1 MLDAAKRAAEL
12 GAGAPIDEFVPDSL
26 LTLGLTRLVEVF
38 CEASKQVSP
47 SFKERHTEINW
58 REMAGTRDRLVHA
71 YWDVDVEVLR
81 DIVSK
86 TSLLSFQRSKRS
98 SLNSRLTGNLPA
110 PAIA

>member
-81 DIVSK
+81 DIVFEDLPPLVPALE
-86 TSLLSFQRSKRS
+86 TLLAE
-98 SLNSRLTGNLPA
+98 LEADG
-110 PAIA
+110 